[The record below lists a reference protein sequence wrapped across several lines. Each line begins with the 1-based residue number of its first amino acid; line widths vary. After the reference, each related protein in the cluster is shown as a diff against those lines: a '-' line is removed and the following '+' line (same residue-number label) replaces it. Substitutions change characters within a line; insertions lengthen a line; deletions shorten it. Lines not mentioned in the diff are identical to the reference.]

1 MYFKDFPSFLYDFN
15 YETDSNTVTYNDVYS
30 NGVVKQAFNSS
41 SEDNTLTLNTVEN
54 LDINDS
60 IIFVG
65 NVFGGVLNN
74 TVYYIKSISVSDNKI
89 KLCKVKR
96 GETLKLV
103 STTGSM
109 KVIASKFTATNAKN
123 TSRTSVVKD
132 ITRNARIKKEVLS
145 NISLYDEYDIVDGE
159 TPEIISEKFYGT
171 PEYHWVIMIANEKYN
186 HISDFPLQETYLQ
199 KHIATYYNP
208 ILYSDDWY
216 WTTHDDGRVFI
227 YLKVTTGSGVPF
239 DADYLTAPVTIKLY
253 EQSKTI
259 VKTINYPTDEIG
271 LDFATQYF
279 YFPYDQPLDISQFG
293 EGTSSE
299 GVGNI
304 KIFVETTGRE
314 NNPVKFVNTKGN
326 VVNPGTFGAI
336 SVTGATLLREEND
349 KKRRIKIIAPSLLET
364 VLKNYEE
371 VLG

>member
-30 NGVVKQAFNSS
+30 NGVTKQAFSSNSETNS
-41 SEDNTLTLNTVEN
+41 LKLNSVEN

-65 NVFGGVLNN
+65 AVFGGVEPNK
-74 TVYYIKSISVSDNKI
+74 VYYIKSVSVSDNTI

-96 GETLKLV
+96 GDTLKLE
-103 STTGSM
+103 TATGSM
-109 KVIASKFTATNAKN
+109 KTVSSKFTATTVKNATK
-123 TSRTSVVKD
+123 TTVVKD
-132 ITRNARIKKEVLS
+132 ITRNARIKKEILS

-208 ILYSDDWY
+208 LLHSDDWY
-216 WTTHDDGRVFI
+216 WKKHDDGRLFI
-227 YLKVTTGSGVPF
+227 YLKITTGAGVPF
-239 DADYLTAPVTIKLY
+239 DPDYLIAPVTIRLY
-253 EQSKTI
+253 ESTNTF
-259 VKTINYPTDEIG
+259 VKIINYPSDELG
-271 LDFATQYF
+271 LDFQTQYF
-279 YFPYDQPLDISQFG
+279 YFPYNQPWDITQFG
-293 EGTSSE
+293 EGTSDE
-299 GVGNI
+299 GVGNTRI
-304 KIFVETTGRE
+304 YVKTTGRE
-314 NNPVKFVNTKGN
+314 NNPVKFVNSSGN

-336 SVTGATLLREEND
+336 PVTGSTLLREEND

-364 VLKNYEE
+364 VLKNYEDI
-371 VLG
+371 LG

>member
-30 NGVVKQAFNSS
+30 NGIVKQAFSS
-41 SEDNTLTLNTVEN
+41 SSDDNTLTLNSVEN

-65 NVFGGVLNN
+65 GVFGGVETN
-74 TVYYIKSISVSDNKI
+74 TVYFIKSISVSDNKI

-96 GETLKLV
+96 GDTMRLT

-109 KVIASKFTATNAKN
+109 KAIASKFTATNAKN
-123 TSRTSVVKD
+123 TTRTTVVKD
-132 ITRNARIKKEVLS
+132 ITRNVRVKKEVLS

-159 TPEIISEKFYGT
+159 TPEIIAEKFYGT
-171 PEYHWVIMIANEKYN
+171 PEYHWVVMIANEKYN

-199 KHIATYYNP
+199 KHIKTYYNP
-208 ILYSDDWY
+208 EMYSDNWY
-216 WTTHDDGRVFI
+216 WKTESDGRVFI
-227 YLKVTTGSGVPF
+227 YLKVTAGSGVPF
-239 DADYLTAPVTIKLY
+239 DGDYLTAPVKITLSDSSNTFIK
-253 EQSKTI
+253 
-259 VKTINYPTDEIG
+259 VINFPQDEIT
-271 LDFATQYF
+271 LDFQTQYF
-279 YFPYDQPLDISQFG
+279 YFPYDQPWDITQFG
-293 EGTSSE
+293 TGTSAE
-299 GVGNI
+299 GVG
-304 KIFVETTGRE
+304 VERIYIETDGRE
-314 NNPVKFVNTKGN
+314 NNPVKFVNSTGN

-336 SVTGATLLREEND
+336 PVTGSELLRAEND

-364 VLKNYEE
+364 VIKNYED